1 MTWISSPSCFPPHSL
16 LSACPLLFLPVCF
29 HERVSSCLC
38 SLRCWL
44 LTYDL
49 RLAFS
54 FLLSPHGFPRIPPVG
69 SFLVYERLRT
79 KAQAKC
85 LSPPLLL
92 SSAHDDTDDRDRG
105 LPMDPSSDLGS
116 PDPLPACLGSLVC
129 KMDIM
134 TDREQKKQSGLH
146 KTRQAPPRFSAREA
160 LKAPP
165 PSAERMVYKYMCLS
179 LQSLCHLY
187 LVHFSNLNNNK

>member
-16 LSACPLLFLPVCF
+16 LSASPLLFLPVCF

-69 SFLVYERLRT
+69 SFFLVYERLRT

-165 PSAERMVYKYMCLS
+165 PSVLREWSINICVY
-179 LQSLCHLY
+179 
-187 LVHFSNLNNNK
+187 HFSLFATYT